1 MKSTRPF
8 SKRELNLAG
17 LFACAG
23 LLGYAG
29 YAQFHLGLDPC
40 PLCILE
46 RLGVAGLG
54 LVFLLAAVHD
64 PGRTGARIYAVLI
77 AALALAGAGIAA
89 RHVWIQHLPADR
101 VPSCGPG
108 LNYLLET
115 FPLTKTLRLVLT
127 GSGECAR
134 VVWRFLGLSMP
145 EWVLAWFVAFG
156 VAGFANNWRRSGDR
170 DAGPGPVIQP
180 PCAK

>member
-1 MKSTRPF
+1 
-8 SKRELNLAG
+8 
-17 LFACAG
+17 
-23 LLGYAG
+23 
-29 YAQFHLGLDPC
+29 
-40 PLCILE
+40 
-46 RLGVAGLG
+46 
-54 LVFLLAAVHD
+54 
-64 PGRTGARIYAVLI
+64 
-77 AALALAGAGIAA
+77 
-89 RHVWIQHLPADR
+89 
-101 VPSCGPG
+101 

-170 DAGPGPVIQP
+170 DAGSGLVIQP